1 VLGGADLAADLGAAL
16 DWEPLLYARSRLVH
30 AAATTGIAVIDV
42 PHLDL
47 DDKAALRE
55 ETHRVRNLGFTGKL
69 AIHPDQVAI
78 INECFLPSA
87 AEVAQARRVV
97 ALFAAHPGVA
107 ALALDGRMLDLPHL
121 RQAEN
126 TLARAQRLPPG
137 PAP

>member
-1 VLGGADLAADLGAAL
+1 LCLFGA
-16 DWEPLLYARSRLVH
+16 H
-30 AAATTGIAVIDV
+30 AAGVAAIDTL
-42 PHLDL
+42 HADFR
-47 DDKAALRE
+47 DQAGLRASCTE
-55 ETHRVRNLGFTGKL
+55 ARRDGFTGKL
-69 AIHPDQVAI
+69 AIHPDQVAV

-126 TLARAQRLPPG
+126 TLSRAQRLPPG